1 MLSPHPRSTARI
13 GRHPIHPMLV
23 PFPIVFFV
31 SAFVTD
37 LLFVNGHGS
46 VWASASYWLLIAGL
60 IGGALAAVAGLVDF
74 LGDARIRS
82 LGAAKAHFAGNVTAV
97 VLEAINAYLRS
108 GDPAV
113 VVAGSGIILSGV
125 VVVILLITGWL
136 GGELVY
142 RHGVGVDRVPDA

>member
-37 LLFVNGHGS
+37 LLFVSGYGS

-60 IGGALAAVAGLVDF
+60 IGAALAAVAGLVDF
-74 LGDARIRS
+74 LGEARIRR
-82 LGAAKAHFAGNVTAV
+82 LGAAKAHLAGNVTAV
-97 VLEAINAYLRS
+97 VLQVINAYMRS
-108 GDPAV
+108 GDPTIA
-113 VVAGSGIILSGV
+113 VAGSGIILSGV

-136 GGELVY
+136 GGELVF